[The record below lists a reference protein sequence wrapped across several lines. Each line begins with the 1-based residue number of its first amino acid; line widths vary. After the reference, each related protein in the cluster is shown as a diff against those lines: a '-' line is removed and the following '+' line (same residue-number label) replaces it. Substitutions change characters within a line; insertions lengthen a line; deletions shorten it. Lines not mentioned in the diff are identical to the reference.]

1 MQQHTVLEQQS
12 PASTALALAMPS
24 LKQPTL
30 PLKAIV
36 VRHNPRKY
44 FDPAEM
50 AEMVASV
57 KETGVIQPIIVRV
70 DEEGVFILVAGE
82 RRYRAAMI
90 AHGEDYE
97 IPFTLMQADEIG
109 AKQLALIENVQRSNM
124 APSEEAAAAAEQV
137 GICRGD
143 REEAARIIG
152 WSLPTLEAR
161 LALMNCSNAVLDAMN
176 TRKIKLGH
184 GELLA
189 ALPKEIQ
196 DKLLPVIIKEDK
208 SIPEVRRT
216 IEQVACSLTAAIFD
230 KTDCAGCHHNSA
242 NQGEMFGESISTGN
256 CTNRACYTGKTEK
269 QLDLVATGLRDEYP
283 VVRIVRAG
291 DNETRVQLAVDG
303 PKGVGAEQAIACHAC
318 QNYGAAVSGLPDSL
332 GKVYKGQCFDTVCNM
347 KKVGARLQAEKAASQ
362 PPASVAAKGSAAG
375 GKPTAKAAG
384 SSSVASPST
393 NPSVTSVSESDKI
406 KTYRVALWR
415 KSLRREVGRDPAT
428 ARKYLIAIVLSGNA
442 RCIEDKTFSGIWE
455 KMTEERIPTMDVAKS
470 VVAVQAAPD
479 DTLDKAMVGIAIA
492 AIEGL
497 EVNYLTQLCKH
508 HKLDLG
514 LHWKLCKEFLE
525 LITKS
530 EMMVVADEL
539 GIRAALGETFKKVF
553 TKPKSEVIEALLAV
567 EGFSYEGKLPKVLKF

>member
-1 MQQHTVLEQQS
+1 MQQQTAVEHQPL
-12 PASTALALAMPS
+12 ASTAHVLAMPS

-90 AHGEDYE
+90 AHGVDYE
-97 IPFTLMQADEIG
+97 IPITLAEIDEVE
-109 AKQLALIENVQRSNM
+109 AKQRALIENVQRADM
-124 APSEEAAAAAEQV
+124 APSEEAVAAAEQV
-137 GICRGD
+137 GICKGD
-143 REEAARIIG
+143 RDEAARVIG
-152 WSLPTLEAR
+152 WPLAKLNAR
-161 LALMNCSNAVLDAMN
+161 LALMNCSNAVLDALN
-176 TRKIKLGH
+176 TRTIKLGH
-184 GELLA
+184 SELLA

-196 DKLLPVIIKEDK
+196 DKLLPVIIKEGK
-208 SIPEVRRT
+208 SVVEIKKT
-216 IEQVACSLTAAIFD
+216 IEQVACSLAAAIFD

-256 CTNRACYTGKTEK
+256 CTNRSCYNERSEK
-269 QLDLVATGLRDEYP
+269 QLDSIATGLRDEYP

-303 PKGVGAEQAIACHAC
+303 PKGVGTEQAIACHAC

-347 KKVGARLQAEKAASQ
+347 KKVAARLQAEKAASQ
-362 PPASVAAKGSAAG
+362 PPASAAAKGTAAS
-375 GKPTAKAAG
+375 GKPAAKAAG

-393 NPSVTSVSESDKI
+393 NPSVTTVSESDKI

-415 KSLRREVGRDPAT
+415 KALRREFGRDPAT

-442 RCIEDKTFSGIWE
+442 RCIEEKTFSGIWE
-455 KMTEERIPTMDVAKS
+455 KMTDERVPAKDMTRA
-470 VVAVQAAPD
+470 VTAVQAAPD
-479 DTLDKAMVGIAIA
+479 DTLDKAMIGMAVA

-508 HKLDLG
+508 HKLDLA

-530 EMMVVADEL
+530 EMMVVANEL
-539 GIRAALGETFKKVF
+539 GIQAALGDNFKKVF
-553 TKPKSEVIEALLAV
+553 GKSKTEVIDALLAV
-567 EGFSYEGKLPKVLKF
+567 EGFDYTGKLPKVLKY

>member
-1 MQQHTVLEQQS
+1 MQQQTAVEHQPL
-12 PASTALALAMPS
+12 ASTAHVLAMPS

-70 DEEGVFILVAGE
+70 DEESVFILVAGE

-97 IPFTLMQADEIG
+97 IPITLAEIDEVE
-109 AKQLALIENVQRSNM
+109 AKQRALIENVQRADM
-124 APSEEAAAAAEQV
+124 APSEEAIAAAEQV
-137 GICRGD
+137 GICKGD
-143 REEAARIIG
+143 REEAARMIG
-152 WSLPTLEAR
+152 WSLATLEAR
-161 LALMNCSNAVLDAMN
+161 LALMNCSNAVLEALN
-176 TRKIKLGH
+176 TRTIKLGH
-184 GELLA
+184 AELLA
-189 ALPKEIQ
+189 ALPKETQ
-196 DKLLPVIIKEDK
+196 DKLLPVIIKEGK
-208 SIPEVRRT
+208 SVGEIKKT
-216 IEQVACSLTAAIFD
+216 IEQVACSLSAAIFD

-242 NQGEMFGESISTGN
+242 NQGEMFGEAITTGN
-256 CTNRACYTGKTEK
+256 CTNRACYNQKSEQ
-269 QLDLVATGLRDEYP
+269 QLETVVTGLRDEYP

-318 QNYGAAVSGLPDSL
+318 QNYGAAVSGLPDSM

-347 KKVGARLQAEKAASQ
+347 KKVAARLQAEKAASQ
-362 PPASVAAKGSAAG
+362 PQDGQ
-375 GKPTAKAAG
+375 AKASTGARTAPAKKTAG
-384 SSSVASPST
+384 STGASTPST
-393 NPSVTSVSESDKI
+393 NPSVTTVSESDKI
-406 KTYRVALWR
+406 KAYRMALWR
-415 KSLRREVGRDPAT
+415 KALRREVGRDPAT

-442 RCIEDKTFSGIWE
+442 RCIEEKTFSGIWE
-455 KMTEERIPTMDVAKS
+455 KMTDERIASKDVTKS
-470 VVAVQAAPD
+470 ATAVQAASD
-479 DTLDKAMVGIAIA
+479 DTLDKAMIGMAVA

-514 LHWKLCKEFLE
+514 LHWKLCQEFLE
-525 LITKS
+525 LLTKS
-530 EMMVVADEL
+530 EMMVVANEL
-539 GIRAALGETFKKVF
+539 GIQAALGDNFKKVF
-553 TKPKSEVIEALLAV
+553 GKSKTEVIDALLAV
-567 EGFSYEGKLPKVLKF
+567 EGFDYTGKLPKVLKY